1 MAILSCFWWK
11 AYLSVPLQDE
21 ILLNEHLASS
31 KALSQHLVQLLQQQD
46 SQHTGTILLARLVH
60 TLQTLS
66 QDCLGLTNICLACII
81 GCTASDATDSVLYK
95 QWAAPAAA
103 MMYSMLDPKI
113 ASTRHAALT
122 EFRGRD
128 ESERNRSV
136 DVQSI
141 KVCLQC
147 PFAL

>member
-1 MAILSCFWWK
+1 M
-11 AYLSVPLQDE
+11 SVFLQDE
-21 ILLNEHLASS
+21 ILLNEKLASS
-31 KALSQHLVQLLQQQD
+31 KTLSQHLVQLLQQQD
-46 SQHTGTILLARLVH
+46 SQHTGSISLSGLVQ
-60 TLQTLS
+60 TLQALS
-66 QDCLGLTNICLACII
+66 QDCLGLTNICLACVI

-141 KVCLQC
+141 KVCMHRPVALQV
-147 PFAL
+147 PY

>member
-1 MAILSCFWWK
+1 
-11 AYLSVPLQDE
+11 
-21 ILLNEHLASS
+21 
-31 KALSQHLVQLLQQQD
+31 VQLLQKQD
-46 SQHTGTILLARLVH
+46 SQRTGSISLSCLVQ
-60 TLQTLS
+60 TLQTVS

-103 MMYSMLDPKI
+103 MMYSMLDPKM

-136 DVQSI
+136 DVQSV
-141 KVCLQC
+141 KVCLQRL
-147 PFAL
+147 FALQVPHKPGLLVSFSNASLLV